1 MGFAIATKAPWDR
14 RGASS
19 AERYDDNTSA
29 VRRVLAGD
37 ADAFAGIVNRWQ
49 GPIEFPWA
57 RFLPGFFTCLGL
69 ISATFI
75 ILGWTGGAGMNADS
89 QGWIDAITTPLGQAL
104 GLTAAAILG
113 SLVVGA
119 MAFRSGGRGGVSP
132 TI

>member
-1 MGFAIATKAPWDR
+1 MDDLDRILANEPVIRPTDGFAAGVMETVR
-14 RGASS
+14 LE
-19 AERYDDNTSA
+19 AEMPP
-29 VRRVLAGD
+29 
-37 ADAFAGIVNRWQ
+37 
-49 GPIEFPWA
+49 PIEFPWA

-69 ISATFI
+69 ISATFMV
-75 ILGWTGGAGMNADS
+75 LGWTGGAGMNVDS